1 MTRQRLASAALVAL
15 AAAAPALAQDR
26 AAGAGGGRR
35 VVVQPYLEVTQ
46 ALDADLNGGG
56 EVLTYTSVA
65 AGIDAAASTRN
76 TQGQVS
82 ARYERRFNYDRY
94 TGDQDVVTG
103 LARATTRLG
112 NGLGLDLGGLATRTR
127 EDIRGAAPALLVGN
141 DANIAQ
147 VYSVY
152 GGPTLSTRAGDIAV
166 DAAYRA
172 GYTAARGAGYTGV
185 VGQPRLDRFDHSFGQ
200 GANAR
205 ASLAPGI
212 ALPVGVTLSAGWQQD
227 RAGQL
232 RQHYDDVYGRGD
244 LLLPVTP
251 TLALAGG
258 AGYEKLTVSQKSP
271 LLAATGAP
279 VVDGQGRFVTDQA
292 SPRRVAFRT
301 DGVYWDAG
309 VVWRPN
315 HRTAVSA
322 SAGRRYGSMSYTGQ
336 IDYQASPGVGLSV
349 RGYDE
354 VTTFGQQL
362 RDTIAALPTSFIAA
376 RDAYSQQ
383 LNGCVFSANGATP
396 GGCLDGVFQ
405 SIASASYRARGVDGV
420 LSATRGPSTY
430 GLGGGYANRRL
441 FVPFVPLG
449 ATINGG
455 EDQSAY
461 VQAFWGRQLS
471 RVSGVQA
478 NLFANWYDPAAMTT
492 DIWSYGATA
501 SYYHNFGRLG
511 TTATLGIYDF
521 KQADLRSQVSAQALL
536 AGRYTF

>member
-1 MTRQRLASAALVAL
+1 MTRHLLGAAALTAL
-15 AAAAPALAQDR
+15 VAAAPALAQDR
-26 AAGAGGGRR
+26 AADRGQGRR
-35 VVVQPYLEVTQ
+35 VTIQPYLEASQV
-46 ALDADLNGGG
+46 LDADLNNGGD
-56 EVLTYTSVA
+56 VLTYTSVA
-65 AGIDAAASTRN
+65 AGVDAAVATRN

-82 ARYERRFNYDRY
+82 ARYERRFAYDRY

-112 NGLGLDLGGLATRTR
+112 NGLGLELGGLATRTR

-152 GGPTLSTRAGDIAV
+152 GGPTLSTYAGDVAV

-172 GYTAARGAGYTGV
+172 GYTSSRSAGYTGV
-185 VGQPRLDRFDHSFGQ
+185 VGQPSLDRFDHSFGQ
-200 GANAR
+200 SANAR
-205 ASLAPGI
+205 ASLAPGVV
-212 ALPVGVTLSAGWQQD
+212 LPVGVTLSGGWQQD

-258 AGYEKLTVSQKSP
+258 AGYEKLTVSQKLP
-271 LLAATGAP
+271 LLTPAGAP
-279 VVDGQGRFVTDQA
+279 VVDGQGRYVTDEA
-292 SPRRVAFRT
+292 SPRRIAFRT

-315 HRTAVSA
+315 HRTTVAA
-322 SAGRRYGSMSYTGQ
+322 SAGLRYGSMSYTGRV
-336 IDYQASPGVGLSV
+336 DYQASQSVGLSI
-349 RGYDE
+349 RGYDQ

-383 LNGCVFSANGATP
+383 LNGCVFSANGSTP

-405 SIASASYRARGVDGV
+405 SISSASYRARGVDGV
-420 LSATRGPSTY
+420 LSATRGLSTY
-430 GLGGGYANRRL
+430 GLGAGYANRRL

-449 ATINGG
+449 AVINGG

-461 VQAFWGRQLS
+461 AQAFWGRQLS
-471 RVSGVQA
+471 RVSGIQA
-478 NLFANWYDPAAMTT
+478 NIFADWYNPASTT
-492 DIWSYGATA
+492 ADIWSYGATA

-521 KQADLRSQVSAQALL
+521 KQGDLRSQVSAQAVL

>member
-1 MTRQRLASAALVAL
+1 MI
-15 AAAAPALAQDR
+15 
-26 AAGAGGGRR
+26 
-35 VVVQPYLEVTQ
+35 QPYLEATQ

-56 EVLTYTSVA
+56 DVLTYTSVA
-65 AGIDAAASTRN
+65 AGVDAAVSTRN

-94 TGDQDVVTG
+94 TGDQDVATG

-112 NGLGLDLGGLATRTR
+112 NGLGLDVGGLATRTR

-152 GGPTLSTRAGDIAV
+152 GGPTLSTYAGDVSV

-172 GYTAARGAGYTGV
+172 GYTASRGAGVTGV

-200 GANAR
+200 SANAR

-232 RQHYDDVYGRGD
+232 RQHYDDYYGRGD

-258 AGYEKLTVSQKSP
+258 AGYEKLTVSQKAP
-271 LLAATGAP
+271 LLTAGGAP
-279 VVDGQGRFVTDQA
+279 VVDNQGRYVTDEA
-292 SPRRVAFRT
+292 SPRRIAFRT

-315 HRTAVSA
+315 HRTSVSA
-322 SAGRRYGSMSYTGQ
+322 YAGRRYGSMSYTGQ
-336 IDYQASPGVGLSV
+336 IDYEVSPGVGLSV
-349 RGYDE
+349 RGYDQ

-405 SIASASYRARGVDGV
+405 SISSASYRARGVDGV
-420 LSATRGPSTY
+420 LSATRGLSTY

-449 ATINGG
+449 ASINGG

-461 VQAFWGRQLS
+461 AQAFWGRQLS
-471 RVSGVQA
+471 RASGVQA
-478 NLFANWYDPAAMTT
+478 NLFANWYDPAATT
-492 DIWSYGATA
+492 ADIWSYGATA

-521 KQADLRSQVSAQALL
+521 KQGDLRSQVSAQAVL